1 MFRLLF
7 KSVVVL
13 LLVFFIGNYLI
24 YLKTGQMPL
33 RDMRERMG
41 DDWLVDLRELLSNK
55 LSPDQLA
62 ADAKQA
68 MKSVSDKVSEPE
80 TPAPTKIY
88 KWTDANGQVHFGDKP
103 LSNNAEQIEVDTRN
117 AISAPEET
125 AHIADQHD
133 TAPKASAQ
141 ESALDKARAAAEAMK
156 QRVLQQEQAQ

>member
-13 LLVFFIGNYLI
+13 LLVFFIGNYLV

-41 DDWLVDLRELLSNK
+41 DDWLVDLRELF
-55 LSPDQLA
+55 SPDQLA

-68 MKSVSDKVSEPE
+68 VKSVSDKVSEPE
-80 TPAPTKIY
+80 PVASTKVY

-103 LSNNAEQIEVDTRN
+103 VARDAEEIEVDVRN
-117 AISAPEET
+117 AISAPEES
-125 AHIADQHD
+125 APIADQQD
-133 TAPKASAQ
+133 VAPATVQ

-156 QRVLQQEQAQ
+156 QRVQQQEQIQ

>member
-13 LLVFFIGNYLI
+13 LLVFFIANYLI

-41 DDWLVDLRELLSNK
+41 DDWLVDLRELLSPN
-55 LSPDQLA
+55 QLT
-62 ADAKQA
+62 ADAKQVIKGVA
-68 MKSVSDKVSEPE
+68 DEYSAPEPAAKTKV
-80 TPAPTKIY
+80 Y

-103 LSNNAEQIEVDTRN
+103 LASGAEQIEVEVRN
-117 AISAPEET
+117 AISAPE
-125 AHIADQHD
+125 AASRISDQQD
-133 TAPKASAQ
+133 AAPKVSVQ

-156 QRVLQQEQAQ
+156 QRVQQQEQAQ